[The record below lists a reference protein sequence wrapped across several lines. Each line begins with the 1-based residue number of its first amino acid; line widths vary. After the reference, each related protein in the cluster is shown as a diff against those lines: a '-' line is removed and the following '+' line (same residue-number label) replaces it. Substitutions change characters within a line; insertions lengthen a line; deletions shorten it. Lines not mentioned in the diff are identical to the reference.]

1 MKKVIAFLMSII
13 ITGGAVPA
21 AQFLDPTTKFEAN
34 AAEIE
39 VPETNWNRF
48 NPDDYE
54 GFNGAE
60 INNEYFAVN
69 YADGHAEII
78 KVNPALAGEFDIPS
92 IVNGTPVTKINASA
106 FTSATTAGGSIAC
119 LGISAVTIPDT
130 VKEIGTAA
138 FMNCANIKE
147 VEFGNSVETIE
158 KCAFDNCQ
166 SLETVDLPNSV
177 TTLGVEA
184 FGNCKNLTS
193 INLSNNLTSI
203 ESNTFQ
209 KCTKLE
215 EIVIPDNVTT
225 IKMDAFNTCQN
236 LTKVTLSKSLTEIGE
251 RAFQWCGK
259 LTEINIPANVTT
271 IENNAFGNCGNLKSI
286 TINNPDYEINPDM
299 GNIAYNPDVTI
310 YCDPNSKAYEFAA
323 DNEVKADTVENA
335 TTTTT
340 KATTT
345 TTTTTT
351 TTKATTTTTA
361 KPKTTTTTYKPTAE
375 GFVIRMYNIA
385 LNRNPDA
392 KGLKSWTTQL
402 NNRQKTAADIISA
415 FFNSNEYKNSKKTS
429 EQMVIDC
436 YKAMLNRAPDAKGKA
451 DWAKKLD
458 TGMTIN
464 AVCKGIVGSQE
475 FKNVCKTYGI
485 TPGTITIK
493 NARDENYDRTAF
505 VYRLYTNCLGRTPDA
520 AGLENWCKNLKNGT
534 TGAQAVKG
542 FFTSKEFTSRKRTNR
557 AFVETVY
564 RTMLGRAGD
573 AKGINSWTT
582 QLSKG
587 KTRINVINGFLGSGE
602 FKNACAKA
610 GIKVGN
616 KI

>member
-1 MKKVIAFLMSII
+1 MKKAIALLMSII

-21 AQFLDPTTKFEAN
+21 AQFLDPTTTVTAKAAN
-34 AAEIE
+34 
-39 VPETNWNRF
+39 WCGDY
-48 NPDDYE
+48 DDDIIKMNLYD
-54 GFNGAE
+54 
-60 INNEYFAVN
+60 
-69 YADGHAEII
+69 DGHAEVTEC
-78 KVNPALAGEFDIPS
+78 KKDVTGTVVVPEMTSSGHFVTMVNDAAFNGCENVEN
-92 IVNGTPVTKINASA
+92 IV
-106 FTSATTAGGSIAC
+106 
-119 LGISAVTIPDT
+119 LPDT
-130 VKEIGTAA
+130 IKTIG
-138 FMNCANIKE
+138 K
-147 VEFGNSVETIE
+147 
-158 KCAFDNCQ
+158 
-166 SLETVDLPNSV
+166 
-177 TTLGVEA
+177 EA
-184 FGNCKNLTS
+184 FGSCKSLKDIDLSDNLTAISDTMFYGCESLKSIEIPETVNSVGTGAFWNCTRLRKVNIPEGVKDINYMTFAGTMLTS
-193 INLSNNLTSI
+193 ITLPKSVQRISR
-203 ESNTFQ
+203 S
-209 KCTKLE
+209 
-215 EIVIPDNVTT
+215 
-225 IKMDAFNTCQN
+225 AFDD
-236 LTKVTLSKSLTEIGE
+236 
-251 RAFQWCGK
+251 CGY
-259 LTEINIPANVTT
+259 
-271 IENNAFGNCGNLKSI
+271 LKSI
-286 TINNPDYEINPDM
+286 TIMNPDCLIGVFDTREDINTKD
-299 GNIAYNPDVTI
+299 GSESGYDIFNKNIDCMTI
-310 YCDPNSKAYEFAA
+310 YCEPGSTASEYANDKGISK
-323 DNEVKADTVENA
+323 DNTENVTSTTS
-335 TTTTT
+335 TTTT
-340 KATTT
+340 
-345 TTTTTT
+345 
-351 TTKATTTTTA
+351 
-361 KPKTTTTTYKPTAE
+361 TTTTTYKPTAE

-385 LNRNPDA
+385 LNRNPDPA
-392 KGLKSWTTQL
+392 GLKSWTTQL

-415 FFNSNEYKNSKKTS
+415 FFNSNEYENSKKTS
-429 EQMVIDC
+429 EQMVVDC

-493 NARDENYDRTAF
+493 YARDENYDRTAF

-542 FFTSKEFTSRKRTNR
+542 FFTSKEFTGRKRTNR

-610 GIKVGN
+610 GIKVGS